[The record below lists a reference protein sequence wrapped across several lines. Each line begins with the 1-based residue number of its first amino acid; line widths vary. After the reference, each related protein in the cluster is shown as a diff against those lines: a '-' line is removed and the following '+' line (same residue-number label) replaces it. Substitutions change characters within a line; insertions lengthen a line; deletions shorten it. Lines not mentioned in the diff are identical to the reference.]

1 MGNYKT
7 YKVGKKRLKVI
18 SELEKIDKRFEVLKE
33 VNPLQYMLSFQDKV
47 YFKNRIVLR
56 NNMIL
61 EVVYHT
67 YYMTVYQPFIPG
79 EKRKLVL
86 KHIKYKEINQTV
98 EVVRE
103 IDNIIREIEAFY
115 IQGGNME
122 NIKQLIEKRA
132 EVIKEIEIEKAKYDS
147 LQKEI
152 EQTVSLESFDKI
164 DNQINQTFEK
174 IQKLEKILQNF
185 DKNENTIIDQVKK
198 QKDKEYYQENE
209 IIKKN
214 MEKISKE
221 FLKFIEKVEKIGIET
236 EKEIQ
241 QIEKPLEMEYQ
252 TLRAEKKINGM
263 QYIRLYSND
272 VQNTEIYFKGIW
284 GSRFEK

>member
-1 MGNYKT
+1 
-7 YKVGKKRLKVI
+7 
-18 SELEKIDKRFEVLKE
+18 
-33 VNPLQYMLSFQDKV
+33 
-47 YFKNRIVLR
+47 
-56 NNMIL
+56 
-61 EVVYHT
+61 
-67 YYMTVYQPFIPG
+67 
-79 EKRKLVL
+79 
-86 KHIKYKEINQTV
+86 
-98 EVVRE
+98 
-103 IDNIIREIEAFY
+103 
-115 IQGGNME
+115 ME

>member
-1 MGNYKT
+1 
-7 YKVGKKRLKVI
+7 
-18 SELEKIDKRFEVLKE
+18 
-33 VNPLQYMLSFQDKV
+33 
-47 YFKNRIVLR
+47 
-56 NNMIL
+56 
-61 EVVYHT
+61 
-67 YYMTVYQPFIPG
+67 
-79 EKRKLVL
+79 
-86 KHIKYKEINQTV
+86 
-98 EVVRE
+98 
-103 IDNIIREIEAFY
+103 
-115 IQGGNME
+115 ME

-132 EVIKEIEIEKAKYDS
+132 EVIKEIEIEKVKYDS

-263 QYIRLYSND
+263 EYIRLYSND

>member
-1 MGNYKT
+1 
-7 YKVGKKRLKVI
+7 
-18 SELEKIDKRFEVLKE
+18 
-33 VNPLQYMLSFQDKV
+33 
-47 YFKNRIVLR
+47 
-56 NNMIL
+56 
-61 EVVYHT
+61 
-67 YYMTVYQPFIPG
+67 
-79 EKRKLVL
+79 
-86 KHIKYKEINQTV
+86 
-98 EVVRE
+98 
-103 IDNIIREIEAFY
+103 
-115 IQGGNME
+115 ME
-122 NIKQLIEKRA
+122 NIKQLIEKRT

-221 FLKFIEKVEKIGIET
+221 FFKFIEKVEKIGIET

-252 TLRAEKKINGM
+252 TLRAEKKIDGL

>member
-1 MGNYKT
+1 
-7 YKVGKKRLKVI
+7 
-18 SELEKIDKRFEVLKE
+18 
-33 VNPLQYMLSFQDKV
+33 
-47 YFKNRIVLR
+47 
-56 NNMIL
+56 
-61 EVVYHT
+61 
-67 YYMTVYQPFIPG
+67 
-79 EKRKLVL
+79 
-86 KHIKYKEINQTV
+86 
-98 EVVRE
+98 
-103 IDNIIREIEAFY
+103 
-115 IQGGNME
+115 ME

-132 EVIKEIEIEKAKYDS
+132 EVIKEIEVEKAKYDS

-152 EQTVSLESFDKI
+152 EQTISLESFDKI

-174 IQKLEKILQNF
+174 IRKLEKILQNF

-221 FLKFIEKVEKIGIET
+221 FFKFIEKVEKIGIET

-252 TLRAEKKINGM
+252 TLRAEKKIDGL

-272 VQNTEIYFKGIW
+272 VQNAEIYFKGIW

>member
-1 MGNYKT
+1 
-7 YKVGKKRLKVI
+7 
-18 SELEKIDKRFEVLKE
+18 
-33 VNPLQYMLSFQDKV
+33 
-47 YFKNRIVLR
+47 
-56 NNMIL
+56 
-61 EVVYHT
+61 
-67 YYMTVYQPFIPG
+67 
-79 EKRKLVL
+79 
-86 KHIKYKEINQTV
+86 
-98 EVVRE
+98 
-103 IDNIIREIEAFY
+103 
-115 IQGGNME
+115 ME

-263 QYIRLYSND
+263 EYIRLYSND

>member
-1 MGNYKT
+1 
-7 YKVGKKRLKVI
+7 
-18 SELEKIDKRFEVLKE
+18 
-33 VNPLQYMLSFQDKV
+33 
-47 YFKNRIVLR
+47 
-56 NNMIL
+56 
-61 EVVYHT
+61 
-67 YYMTVYQPFIPG
+67 
-79 EKRKLVL
+79 
-86 KHIKYKEINQTV
+86 
-98 EVVRE
+98 
-103 IDNIIREIEAFY
+103 
-115 IQGGNME
+115 ME

-132 EVIKEIEIEKAKYDS
+132 EVIKEIEIEKVKYDS

-241 QIEKPLEMEYQ
+241 QIEKPLETEYQ